1 MKKHAYL
8 IMAHN
13 EFHMLKK
20 LLSELDDVR
29 NDIFIHIDKKTKFVD
44 ENEIASWAVKS
55 KVTFIPRRRIYW
67 GHYSIVECELD
78 LLREATKGNYHYYHL
93 ISGVDFPLKGQ
104 NAIHEFFEDENS
116 EFIDYHT
123 CGENGDNFLYKIK
136 YYYPFLKIAGKGPF
150 DGPGRK
156 QAIIREIAGF
166 QQKLVDFQEKHSI
179 DRTKNYIGKTIY
191 KGTQWFSITHDFAEY
206 ILSNE
211 ELISKQYRMTNGPD
225 EFFVSNLA
233 MNSQFADRVKKN
245 DLREI
250 DWLRGEPYE
259 YTIDDLELLKAS
271 DKFFARKMSY
281 NRNPELIDSLIEYLH
296 PKNQKM
302 NNPLISVVVPCYN
315 VEMFLAECVDS
326 LTAQSYKNLEIL
338 LIDDGSKDRTGEIGK
353 EYAARFDN
361 IRYQYRENGGLSA
374 ARNTGIELS
383 KGEYIAFVDSDDWVE
398 PDYIEKLYE
407 ALSSGH
413 ADIAVCGYKKEEMS
427 NEVVTFD
434 RDMVLSS
441 HEAMKILGDIYPKEN
456 VLLVIA
462 CNKLF
467 KKQLFDNMKFPE
479 GKIHEDEFSAHGMI
493 GSANS
498 VAAIAKPLYHYR
510 IRTGSITAD
519 DKSQDIR
526 HLDYLDAMIDR
537 MHGAQNMYYG
547 DLLIYMLY
555 TCFEGAKQV
564 LYIFSDESI
573 KKNKIYS
580 YLRKKILNLYLS
592 NFKNM
597 DSYLKRYGLKLL
609 LFPAKC
615 REEEIVHRD
624 GTLIEKKS

>member
-1 MKKHAYL
+1 
-8 IMAHN
+8 MAHN

-20 LLSELDDVR
+20 LITELDDDR
-29 NDIFIHIDKKTKFVD
+29 NDIFIHIDKKTKFID
-44 ENEIASWAVKS
+44 EDEIASWATKS
-55 KVTFIPRRRIYW
+55 KVTFIQRRRIYW
-67 GHYSIVECELD
+67 GHYSIVECELE
-78 LLREATKGNYHYYHL
+78 LLREATKGGYHYYHL
-93 ISGVDFPLKGQ
+93 ISGVDFPLKDQ
-104 NAIHEFFEDENS
+104 NFIHEFFDEENS

-123 CGENGDNFLYKIK
+123 YGENGDFFLYKIK

-156 QAIIREIAGF
+156 QALIREIAGF
-166 QQKLVDFQEKHSI
+166 QQKLVDFQEKHGV
-179 DRTKNYIGKTIY
+179 DRTQGYNDRTIY

-211 ELISKQYRMTNGPD
+211 GLISKQYRMTNGPD

-233 MNSQFADRVKKN
+233 MNSQFAGRVKRN

-259 YTIDDLELLKAS
+259 YTIDDLDLLMAS
-271 DKFFARKMSY
+271 DKLFARKISY
-281 NRNPELIDSLIEYLH
+281 NRNPELVDALIEYLH
-296 PKNQKM
+296 PTKQDKRE
-302 NNPLISVVVPCYN
+302 PLISVVVPCYN

-338 LIDDGSKDRTGEIGK
+338 LIDDGSKDRTGEIAK
-353 EYAARFDN
+353 DYASRFDN
-361 IRYQYRENGGLSA
+361 IIYHHRENGGLSA

-383 KGEYIAFVDSDDWVE
+383 TGEYIAFIDSDDWVE
-398 PDYIEKLYE
+398 TDYFERLYE

-427 NEVVTFD
+427 NEVVAFD

-467 KKQLFDNMKFPE
+467 KKKLFDNLRFPE
-479 GKIHEDEFSAHGMI
+479 GKIHEDEFSAHRII
-493 GSANS
+493 GSADS
-498 VAAIAKPLYHYR
+498 VATIAKPLYHYR
-510 IRTGSITAD
+510 IRTGSITAQ

-526 HLDYLDAMIDR
+526 HRDYLDAMIDR
-537 MHGAQNMYYG
+537 LHCAKNMYFG
-547 DLLIYMLY
+547 DLFIYMLY
-555 TCFEGAKQV
+555 TCFEGVKQV
-564 LYIFSDESI
+564 MYIFSDESI
-573 KKNKIYS
+573 KKNRIYS
-580 YLRKKILNLYLS
+580 YLRKKMLPIYFGNYKDL
-592 NFKNM
+592 
-597 DSYLKRYGLKLL
+597 DSHLKRYGLKFFLL
-609 LFPAKC
+609 PAKC
-615 REEEIVHRD
+615 RDEEIIHRD
-624 GTLIEKKS
+624 GTLAVKKSN